1 MSGCFQINSKLVTTT
16 KQLTKQSRQ
25 LANKLR
31 RPFLSPTINSV
42 NILTLVFKY
51 KGTISDNPP
60 VKIGANIH
68 SIFIKK
74 KKNEKKQIPLVYL
87 KTLRFKNSLK
97 PFKCDSFKWLCT

>member
-68 SIFIKK
+68 SMFIKK
-74 KKNEKKQIPLVYL
+74 KKKRKE
-87 KTLRFKNSLK
+87 TNSLSVPQDVK
-97 PFKCDSFKWLCT
+97 VQKLSETIQV